1 MTNYRK
7 RFTYSALI
15 AAFGI
20 MGSGAVLADGDDPQK
35 MRLIAETA
43 GLITLE
49 QASEKALA
57 AKPGTIIEAELDDR
71 QWPAGWDYEFEIIDK
86 DGKEWDVDI
95 DAKTGEVRKVS
106 KEWF

>member
-7 RFTYSALI
+7 SLTYSALI
-15 AAFGI
+15 AAFGVL
-20 MGSGAVLADGDDPQK
+20 GSGAALADSDDPQK
-35 MRLIAETA
+35 MRTIAETA
-43 GLITLE
+43 GLISLE

-57 AKPGTIIEAELDDR
+57 AKPGSIIEVDLDDR
-71 QWPAGWDYEFEIIDK
+71 QWPQGWDYEFEIIDK
-86 DGKEWDVDI
+86 DGREWDVDI